1 MKCVNLK
8 RTSIVLLVF
17 AFVLTTSALAAGPQ
31 LIWATYY
38 GNGIFEATEAIAIGP
53 DGTIYAT
60 GFIQPPDWNIDI
72 FVARYSADGTQLLNH
87 TVIDGGGIDSGFSI
101 AVDEAGTVTVGGQT
115 MSADFPVTENAVQGT
130 YGGGMADGLLLQ
142 LNSDFEVTYA
152 SFFGGY
158 GEESIVDMAVD
169 DSGALVITGYTGGNL
184 PVTEGAYQT
193 IFGGG
198 NVDAFV
204 AKIDPTAETQL
215 LYSTYLGGSGND
227 TEYDPNNVFGTIDER
242 LLRQA
247 VDTMPDGRIV
257 VSGMTSSTDF
267 PITPGA
273 IQTAHAPLNNPAG
286 YSFDDAD
293 IYLSV
298 LDPAAV
304 GTAQLAYS
312 TYLGGTGRD
321 LTDDLVV
328 RGDDKIIL
336 AGHSQSTGFPV
347 SANAYQGALNPGA
360 TRNVVVAQLRPDTG
374 LSTTEQLAHVC
385 HLRS

>member
-1 MKCVNLK
+1 MKYVNLI
-8 RTSIVLLVF
+8 RISIVSLVF
-17 AFVLTTSALAAGPQ
+17 AFVLTASALGAEPQ

-38 GNGIFEATEAIAIGP
+38 GNGIFEATEAIAMGP

-87 TVIDGGGIDSGFSI
+87 TVFDGGGIDSGFTI

-152 SFFGGY
+152 SFFGGD

-169 DSGALVITGYTGGNL
+169 DSGALVIAGYTGGNL

-193 IFGGG
+193 TFGGG

-204 AKIDPTAETQL
+204 AKIDPAAETQL
-215 LYSTYLGGSGND
+215 LYSTYLGGSEND
-227 TEYDPNNVFGTIDER
+227 TEYDPCNVFGTIDER

-267 PITPGA
+267 PISPGA
-273 IQTAHAPLNNPAG
+273 IQTAHAALNNPAG

-293 IYLSV
+293 IYVSV
-298 LDPAAV
+298 VDPAAV
-304 GTAQLAYS
+304 GEAQLSYS
-312 TYLGGTGRD
+312 TYLGGSGRD

-328 RGDDKIIL
+328 RGDDKIVL
-336 AGHSQSTGFPV
+336 AGHSQSSGFPD
-347 SANAYQGALNPGA
+347 
-360 TRNVVVAQLRPDTG
+360 RPNYHFHRTSPS
-374 LSTTEQLAHVC
+374 LPSTV
-385 HLRS
+385 